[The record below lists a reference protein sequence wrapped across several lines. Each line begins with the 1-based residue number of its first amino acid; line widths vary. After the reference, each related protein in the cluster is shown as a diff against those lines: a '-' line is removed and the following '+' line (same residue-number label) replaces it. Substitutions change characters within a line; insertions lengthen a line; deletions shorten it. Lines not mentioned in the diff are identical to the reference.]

1 MKKSQVL
8 HYSLEEK
15 LAIVPKS
22 ELHLEASIVIKR
34 SKENEINFKT
44 VLFYSSLGWQQTW
57 AFRKAPEKK
66 KNRTFFQRTS
76 PVDTDCGFF
85 LVFLLRAL
93 LCSILPVFCVIGK
106 ILLIL
111 Y

>member
-22 ELHLEASIVIKR
+22 ELYLEDIVIKS
-34 SKENEINFKT
+34 SKENKINFKT

-57 AFRKAPEKK
+57 AFRKAPEKTLNATK
-66 KNRTFFQRTS
+66 GRFFSAHHRLTLIVGS
-76 PVDTDCGFF
+76 SVY
-85 LVFLLRAL
+85 
-93 LCSILPVFCVIGK
+93 FC
-106 ILLIL
+106 LELF
-111 Y
+111 